1 MWVWYIIVDKKLYVV
16 HTRMTDFYNQMGG
29 FIITR
34 IQMYTS
40 QNIKP
45 IFFVLRVTRFS
56 KIDKESVD
64 MCPYMVTN

>member
-1 MWVWYIIVDKKLYVV
+1 
-16 HTRMTDFYNQMGG
+16 MTDFYNQMGG

-40 QNIKP
+40 QTNL
-45 IFFVLRVTRFS
+45 FFCILRVTRFS

-64 MCPYMVTN
+64 MCPYMVN